1 MSIKTEIRNNMY
13 ASMKANNKEDKQVY
27 AMMLDNIQKA
37 EKTALREF
45 DDNEVIPLIQKQIKQ
60 CKETLEYAEKANNEV
75 IINQTKNEIALL
87 NKFLPQMMSEEEIK
101 LFVNS
106 VCETVEPIKNNK
118 GLFMRE
124 CSKLRGKADMKLVA
138 QIVDSVL
145 A

>member
-45 DDNEVIPLIQKQIKQ
+45 DDNEIIPLIQKQIKQ

-75 IINQTKNEIALL
+75 VINQTKNEIALL

-101 LFVNS
+101 FFVNS
-106 VCETVEPIKNNK
+106 VSETIEPIKNNK

-138 QIVDSVL
+138 EIVDSIL

>member
-101 LFVNS
+101 FFVNS

>member
-1 MSIKTEIRNNMY
+1 MNIKTEIRNNMY

-37 EKTALREF
+37 EKTALREY
-45 DDNEVIPLIQKQIKQ
+45 DDNEIIPLIQKQIKQ

-75 IINQTKNEIALL
+75 IINQTKNEITLL

-101 LFVNS
+101 SFVNS
-106 VCETVEPIKNNK
+106 VSETVKPIKNNK

>member
-13 ASMKANNKEDKQVY
+13 AAMKANNKDNKQVY

-87 NKFLPQMMSEEEIK
+87 SEFLPQMLSEEEIK
-101 LFVNS
+101 MFIDS
-106 VCETVEPIKNNK
+106 VCETIEPIKNNK
-118 GLFMRE
+118 GKFMKE
-124 CSKLRGKADMKLVA
+124 CSQLRGKADMKLVA
-138 QIVDSVL
+138 QIVDSIL
-145 A
+145 S

>member
-13 ASMKANNKEDKQVY
+13 AAMKANNKDNKQVY
-27 AMMLDNIQKA
+27 ALMLENIQKA
-37 EKTALREF
+37 EKTVLREF

-60 CKETLEYAEKANNEV
+60 CKETLEYAEKANNKT
-75 IINQTKNEIALL
+75 IINQTKNEITLL
-87 NKFLPQMMSEEEIK
+87 SEFLPQMMSEHEIGLFLDSVFEEI
-101 LFVNS
+101 
-106 VCETVEPIKNNK
+106 EPIRNNK
-118 GLFMRE
+118 GMIMKE